1 MNSLHKY
8 RGTLVA
14 AAILLAAA
22 AASGLQSFAYG
33 DEPEPKLGALT
44 LVVPTYK
51 YGLEVE
57 RFGAVVEDEVA
68 SGTTLSELLDEYSTD
83 KDLKAR
89 LLLNTLQKLDAFS
102 LRAGR
107 KLTAFH
113 RPGEAYPDYVVYER
127 TSFQQLVFDFRTGD
141 AYAHEDDVET
151 ELVVGAAV
159 IESNL
164 WNAVKG
170 AGYSN
175 RVALGVTRAVEMAIP
190 LRNLD
195 KGDAFDMLYER
206 KLVDGEE
213 RGQGRVK
220 LARLRHRGEDIY
232 AIHFARPEAGINGYY
247 DIHGESV
254 QTGYLLNPVR
264 GSRLSS
270 GYNLRRFHPVLKR
283 RRPHR
288 GTDFAARRGTPIM
301 SVADGV
307 VEKVSRGRGNG
318 KYIKIKH
325 DERRSTQY
333 LHMSKYVK
341 DLNVGDRVTQGETI
355 GYVGTT
361 GLSTGP
367 HVCFRFWM
375 DGKQVNHLT
384 ADLPKANP
392 LPAELVGEF
401 EVERDVLLAKL
412 SHAGA

>member
-1 MNSLHKY
+1 MKRPHFR
-8 RGTLVA
+8 RGLY
-14 AAILLAAA
+14 AAA
-22 AASGLQSFAYG
+22 AAGCALLAATGLPAFAS
-33 DEPEPKLGALT
+33 DADDIAVSDLGAFR

-57 RFGAVVEDEVA
+57 RFGELVEAEVA
-68 SGTTLSELLDEYSTD
+68 SGTTISELIDSYSED

-102 LRAGR
+102 LRAGK

-113 RPGEAYPDYVVYER
+113 RAGETYPDYVVYER
-127 TSFQQLVFDFRTGD
+127 SDFEQLVFDFRTGD
-141 AYAHEDDVET
+141 AYSHENEVDT
-151 ELVVGAAV
+151 ELVKGEAV
-159 IESNL
+159 VESNL

-175 RVALGVTRAVEMAIP
+175 RVALGVTRAIEMAIP

-213 RGQGRVK
+213 MGQGRVK
-220 LARLRHRGEDIY
+220 LAKLTHRGEDIY

-247 DIHGESV
+247 DIEGESV

-264 GSRLSS
+264 GSRLTS
-270 GYNLRRFHPVLKR
+270 GYNLRRFHPILKR

-288 GTDFAARRGTPIM
+288 GTDFAARSGTPIM

-307 VEKVSRGRGNG
+307 VEKVSRTRGNG
-318 KYIKIKH
+318 KFIKIKH

-341 DLNVGDRVTQGETI
+341 GLKVGDRVTQGQTI
-355 GYVGTT
+355 GYVGST

-367 HVCFRFWM
+367 HVCFRFWL

-392 LPAELVGEF
+392 LPEELVGEF
-401 EVERDVLLAKL
+401 EVERDALLAKL
-412 SHAGA
+412 